1 MPGFFLYPG
10 SQPTIMSD
18 MRLSILLIALLVGCS
33 PNAQEA
39 NQEQGQ
45 PRAITVLVGRLE
57 NREIDE
63 ASGLAR
69 SQSNADVFWVIND
82 SGKPR
87 LHPINTRGR
96 ALGRVKLDDANNSD
110 WEDLSS
116 FRLDGKPH
124 LLVADIGDN
133 DGKRKDV
140 RLYFVEEP
148 EPDEKKVDV
157 AWSFEFSYPA
167 GPRDAEAIAVDIE
180 NERVLVL
187 SKREIPAVLYAL
199 PLRPDGDKRQK
210 AQRLGVPALPQPRRQ
225 DVDFARKTK
234 NYWWQTTGM
243 DLADD
248 GSAAVILTYR
258 GVYYYPR
265 SADEDWMDALQR
277 KPVALKTG
285 DFGEAEAI
293 AFNTDSTSIY
303 VTFENRGAPVIRI
316 DLPEVKER

>member
-1 MPGFFLYPG
+1 
-10 SQPTIMSD
+10 MSG
-18 MRLSILLIALLVGCS
+18 MRPILPLLALLAACS
-33 PNAQEA
+33 PDAPES

-45 PRAITVLVGRLE
+45 PRVITVLTGRLE
-57 NREIDE
+57 NRDIDE

-69 SQSNADVFWVIND
+69 SQTSADVFWVIND

-87 LHPINTRGR
+87 LHPIDTHGR
-96 ALGRVKLDDANNSD
+96 ALGRVKLDDANNAD

-116 FRLDGKPH
+116 FRLDGEPY

-133 DGKRKDV
+133 DNKRKDV
-140 RLYFVEEP
+140 RLYFVAEP
-148 EPDEKKVDV
+148 EPDAKKADI
-157 AWSFEFSYPA
+157 AWEFEFSYPG
-167 GPRDAEAIAVDIE
+167 GPRDAEAIAVDVD

-187 SKREIPAVLYAL
+187 SKRKIPAVLYAL
-199 PLRPDGDKRQK
+199 PLRPDSSKRQK
-210 AQRLGVPALPQPRRQ
+210 AERLGVPALPQPRRE
-225 DVDFARKTK
+225 DVEFAPKTK
-234 NYWWQTTGM
+234 NYWWQPTGM

-258 GVYYYPR
+258 GVFYYPR
-265 SADEDWMDALQR
+265 SADEDWMDALRR

-285 DFGEAEAI
+285 DFGEAESI